1 MAWVLRLVE
10 IGAEGEGSCADVVEI
25 SRPDGLV
32 DIADLGL
39 TLAEAKLVLAGVQ
52 REIVAA
58 QARDHAVRRPGCRR
72 CEGVCRVTDYRQH
85 AIATLFGQVAVRLPR
100 FCCAGCGT
108 TGTGVEWPPYARST
122 PELDR
127 LRAQLS
133 ALLTYRTAAA
143 LLGQMFPVDAGQD
156 PETLRRHT
164 FKIAQTLSMRSAA
177 EAPVSVDAKAIVVTL
192 DSTFIRSCED
202 GERHLE
208 VRIGNVE
215 TESGGRQVFGAVAK
229 VNTDIGA
236 LIRRA
241 LDAVGRTGDTAL
253 TAFTDGCPGLRRI
266 LADAGVTA
274 PPMLDWFH
282 IAMRLQH
289 LKQVASV
296 LSDEDPARGAGKA
309 MIITEVERLRWRIWN
324 GKAKDAQISIDRI
337 RAVMPQFPGE
347 PDGRRSVA
355 PLRQLWTA
363 LHALDGYLTGQS
375 AYLVD
380 YAERHRAGQRVGT
393 ALTEGTAN
401 FLVNRR
407 MAKSQQM
414 RWTRRGAD
422 LLLQIRCALYN
433 GTLGTGFGQKF
444 LPANGPHPPM
454 AVAA

>member
-1 MAWVLRLVE
+1 MPSAVHIVVSDRGWILERLAKAGVEPSVGSVGDSGACPRAGKAGPGGQCPRRNHQRPLQSRGDPSGDRREIGGATAVEYFRARSLTEGGYVAWVLRLVE

-58 QARDHAVRRPGCRR
+58 QARDHAVRRPGCRY
-72 CEGVCRVTDYRQH
+72 CEGVCRVKDYRQH

-100 FCCAGCGT
+100 FRCAGCGT
-108 TGTGVEWPPYARST
+108 TGTGVKWPPYARST

-164 FKIAQTLSMRSAA
+164 FKIAKTLSMTSAA
-177 EAPVSVDAKAIVVTL
+177 EAPVSVDAGAIIVTL

-229 VNTDIGA
+229 ANTDIGA
-236 LIRRA
+236 LIRYA
-241 LDAVGRTGDTAL
+241 LDAVGRTGDTGDRRKVGGQAA
-253 TAFTDGCPGLRRI
+253 TAIGGCGSLIGRNFCPKP
-266 LADAGVTA
+266 V
-274 PPMLDWFH
+274 P
-282 IAMRLQH
+282 
-289 LKQVASV
+289 SV
-296 LSDEDPARGAGKA
+296 
-309 MIITEVERLRWRIWN
+309 
-324 GKAKDAQISIDRI
+324 
-337 RAVMPQFPGE
+337 
-347 PDGRRSVA
+347 
-355 PLRQLWTA
+355 PL
-363 LHALDGYLTGQS
+363 
-375 AYLVD
+375 
-380 YAERHRAGQRVGT
+380 
-393 ALTEGTAN
+393 
-401 FLVNRR
+401 
-407 MAKSQQM
+407 
-414 RWTRRGAD
+414 
-422 LLLQIRCALYN
+422 
-433 GTLGTGFGQKF
+433 
-444 LPANGPHPPM
+444 
-454 AVAA
+454 